1 VRLFSPTW
9 RERRRFVA
17 PLLALLVACFAAAQ
31 PYAADGG
38 FDRPRE
44 AFGLVRASLA
54 GAIDAGQPRL
64 LVGDTSGVRLLD
76 LQPGQALDDAPS
88 RWLAQDAVIR
98 GVAAASGWRADGA
111 AVYAWYLRDPRTGR
125 YEYHWQW
132 GEARADLLD
141 APQALDLALFVGP
154 AGPEAWVAVPG
165 VAGGRLE
172 RYRWGVDAPEVMVR
186 SDRSVASPVLAR
198 GPTGERHLA
207 YLEGATIDTPIGI
220 SAEWRVVY
228 RAPDGSERRFEG
240 ALAPPARLLLDPGE
254 PGLLMWP
261 RQDAHLMVSDLAAA
275 EPARLLGEGRAVGV
289 AGARA
294 FRAVG
299 ASIVASTLPERGADA
314 SDDTNVAWSP
324 ATIDQAALVQ
334 AGGVTYLAWS
344 GSLAGGGSRAVSSD
358 DATSFEPTWR
368 DHLAARFG
376 WNPWAFEEE
385 LVGQA
390 TGALLVGVLGT
401 MVLVPLL
408 WLLTL
413 PLTQRVP
420 ERWLR
425 LAGAGTATA
434 TLALLGAFAAL
445 RASGLGNDVA
455 PLLGGWAGFLAA
467 LIAGTVVPPLVL
479 RRVDLEPQP
488 TLLASTG
495 LACFVSLSLITFL
508 AFQPWLA
515 VLGM

>member
-1 VRLFSPTW
+1 MTRLAAPW
-9 RERRRFVA
+9 HVMRFVA
-17 PLLALLVACFAAAQ
+17 PLLALLVANIAAAQ
-31 PYAADGG
+31 PYLADGG

-44 AFGLVRASLA
+44 TFELTRASLA
-54 GAIDAGQPRL
+54 SAIDRGQPRL
-64 LVGDTSGVRLLD
+64 LIGDASGVRLLD
-76 LQPGQALDDAPS
+76 LQPGQALDTAPS

-98 GVAAASGWRADGA
+98 DVAAASGWGPDGEA
-111 AVYAWYLRDPRTGR
+111 AYAWYVRDPRSGR

-132 GEARADLLD
+132 GEVRLDLLD
-141 APQALDLALFVGP
+141 APQALDMALFVGP
-154 AGPEAWVAVPG
+154 EGPEAWVAVPG

-172 RYRWGVDAPEVMVR
+172 RYGWGVDPPEVMVQ
-186 SDRSVASPVLAR
+186 SERSVAAPVLAR
-198 GPTGERHLA
+198 GPTGERHVA
-207 YLEGATIDTPIGI
+207 YLEGATIDTPIGT
-220 SAEWRVVY
+220 SAEWSAVY

-254 PGLLMWP
+254 PSLLVWP
-261 RQDAHLMVSDLAAA
+261 RQDAHLMVSDLGAS
-275 EPARLLGEGRAVGV
+275 EPARVLGEGRAVGV
-289 AGARA
+289 AGSRA

-299 ASIVASTLPERGADA
+299 ASIVASGLPERGATTGDH
-314 SDDTNVAWSP
+314 TNVAWSP
-324 ATIDQAALVQ
+324 YAIDRAALVA
-334 AGGVTYLAWS
+334 AGGITYLAWS

-358 DATSFEPTWR
+358 DATSLQPTWR
-368 DHLAARFG
+368 DHTAARFG

-390 TGALLVGVLGT
+390 TGSLLVGVLGT

-425 LAGAGTATA
+425 FAGALTATA
-434 TLALLGAFAAL
+434 TLALLGAFAAA
-445 RASGLGNDVA
+445 RAAGLGNDA
-455 PLLGGWAGFLAA
+455 TPLLGGWGGFLFA
-467 LIAGTVVPPLVL
+467 LIAGTVVPPLLL
-479 RRVDLEPQP
+479 RRADLEPQP
-488 TLLASTG
+488 ALLASAG
-495 LACFVSLSLITFL
+495 LACFVCLSLIAFL